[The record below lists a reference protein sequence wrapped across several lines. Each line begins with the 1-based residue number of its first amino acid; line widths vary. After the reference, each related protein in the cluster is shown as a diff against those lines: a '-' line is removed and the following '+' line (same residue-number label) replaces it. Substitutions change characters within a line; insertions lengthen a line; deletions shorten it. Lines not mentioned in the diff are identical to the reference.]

1 MEVGGQGCYGGCG
14 SIYEL
19 SLSGQD
25 WEKSVVYAFQ
35 GGVDGEAPEGIVF
48 DQSGNIV
55 GTTIEG
61 GQNGLGAIFELTPS
75 SGGWN
80 ETTLYSFA
88 NGSGDNQPAAGLV
101 EDAVGD
107 SMAVLSLLFS
117 GHIVPASTLRW

>member
-1 MEVGGQGCYGGCG
+1 M
-14 SIYEL
+14 
-19 SLSGQD
+19 
-25 WEKSVVYAFQ
+25 VYAFQ

-61 GQNGLGAIFELTPS
+61 GQNGLGAMFELTPS
-75 SGGWN
+75 N

-117 GHIVPASTLRW
+117 GYIVPASTLRW